1 MALLCAVG
9 GATVAPVEKPSFVV
23 RVADLERGPKK
34 LTVTLSEA
42 WLTQALADASAVP
55 LSPGEV
61 TVELSKMGNMV
72 LVRGEAR
79 VKVTVPCVVTLDP
92 LPFDLAPQIT
102 LQLLQQPEAP
112 ARPAKGAKATA
123 PDALPT
129 KGKGTARPHDGSR
142 GKKSKDDPELTDE
155 EAAADTFQ
163 GEEIVLDDFFRE
175 FILLEIPAYPRRSDL
190 PSSEESISSRPLA
203 DPTVEAKPLD
213 PRLAPLLGI
222 AQRLKGSANKE

>member
-1 MALLCAVG
+1 VG

-42 WLTQALADASAVP
+42 WLTQALADANAAP
-55 LSPGEV
+55 LSPGEA

-92 LPFDLAPQIT
+92 LPFELAPQIT
-102 LQLLQQPEAP
+102 LQLLQQAEAP
-112 ARPAKGAKATA
+112 VRPGKGPKASV
-123 PDALPT
+123 PDALPNKSKGPT
-129 KGKGTARPHDGSR
+129 KPHGGPR
-142 GKKSKDDPELTDE
+142 GQRAVKDDPELTDE

-203 DPTVEAKPLD
+203 DPTVEARPLD